1 MRVLLYSHLFM
12 PVPGGTQ
19 TIVFELAAGL
29 AEWHSSHADCGPAEV
44 TVVTRTRE
52 ASPQD
57 DSLPFRLVRCPGLWA
72 LIKLLHDADV
82 VHLAGPAMLPLALSL
97 ALRKPVIVEHH
108 GFQVACPN
116 GLLFYEPEQSLCP
129 GHFMAGNYG
138 KCLKCNSV
146 NVGSTKSFSMLVLTG
161 LRRCLSARADMN
173 IMPTEWLGK
182 VLKLRRMKTVH
193 HGMSGSAG
201 SSFARPSPATFAY
214 HGRLVSTKGVS
225 LLIEAAEQLQKQG
238 CQFRLKIIG
247 DGPEFARLKSSA
259 AQLGDRVE
267 FLGHVPAAQLDD
279 ALSDAATIVMPS
291 LSGEVFGLVASENML
306 RGKLLIVSDLGSLR
320 EVVGDTGLVFRNG
333 DAGDLATCMR
343 KVLEQP
349 ALSSSLGS
357 AARARAKTVF
367 GRDAMIQDHL
377 RVYQGALRR

>member
-1 MRVLLYSHLFM
+1 
-12 PVPGGTQ
+12 
-19 TIVFELAAGL
+19 VFELAAGL
-29 AEWHSSHADCGPAEV
+29 AEWQSSHADCGPAEV

-57 DSLPFRLVRCPGLWA
+57 DSLPFRLVRCPRIWA
-72 LIKLLHDADV
+72 LIKLLRDADV

-97 ALRKPVIVEHH
+97 MLRKPVIVEHH

-116 GLLFYEPEQSLCP
+116 GLLFYEPEQALCP

-193 HGMSGSAG
+193 HGMLSSAG
-201 SSFARPSPATFAY
+201 SSFANPSPATFAY

-225 LLIEAAEQLQKQG
+225 LLIEAAERLEKQG
-238 CQFRLKIIG
+238 CEFRLKIIG
-247 DGPEFARLKSSA
+247 DGPEFARLKSLA
-259 AQLGDRVE
+259 APLGSRVE
-267 FLGHVPAAQLDD
+267 FLGHLPAAELDD
-279 ALSDAATIVMPS
+279 ALSDVATIIMPS

-333 DAGDLATCMR
+333 DAEDLASCMR
-343 KVLEQP
+343 KVLERP
-349 ALSSSLGS
+349 ALSASLGS
-357 AARARAKTVF
+357 AARARANTVF
-367 GRDAMIQDHL
+367 DRDTMIQDHL
-377 RVYQGALRR
+377 GVYQEALRR

>member
-29 AEWHSSHADCGPAEV
+29 AEWQSSHADYGPAEV

-57 DSLPFRLVRCPGLWA
+57 DSLPFRLVRCPRLWA
-72 LIKLLHDADV
+72 LIKLLRDADV

-97 ALRKPVIVEHH
+97 MLRKPVIVEHH

-116 GLLFYEPEQSLCP
+116 GLLFYEPEQALCP

-193 HGMSGSAG
+193 HGMLGSAG
-201 SSFARPSPATFAY
+201 SSFANPSPATFAY

-225 LLIEAAEQLQKQG
+225 LLIEAAERLQKQG
-238 CQFRLKIIG
+238 CEFRLKIIG
-247 DGPEFARLKSSA
+247 DGPEFARLKSLA
-259 AQLGDRVE
+259 APLGSRVE
-267 FLGHVPAAQLDD
+267 FFGHLPAAQLDD
-279 ALSDAATIVMPS
+279 ALSDVATIVMPS

-333 DAGDLATCMR
+333 DAEDLASCMR
-343 KVLEQP
+343 KVLERP
-349 ALSSSLGS
+349 ALSASLG
-357 AARARAKTVF
+357 AAAHARANTVF
-367 GRDAMIQDHL
+367 DRDTMIQDHL
-377 RVYQGALRR
+377 RVYQEALRR

>member
-19 TIVFELAAGL
+19 TIVFELATGL
-29 AEWHSSHADCGPAEV
+29 AEWQSNHPDCGSTEV

-52 ASPQD
+52 SSPQD
-57 DSLPFRLVRCPGLWA
+57 DSLPFRLVRCPGVWT
-72 LIKLLHDADV
+72 LIRLLRASDV
-82 VHLAGPAMLPLALSL
+82 IHLAGPAMLPLALSL
-97 ALRKPVIVEHH
+97 MLRKPVIVEHH

-116 GLLFYEPEQSLCP
+116 GLLFYEPEQALCP

-138 KCLKCNSV
+138 KCLKCNRV
-146 NVGSTKSFSMLVLTG
+146 KVGSTKSFSMLVLTG
-161 LRRCLSARADMN
+161 LRRCLSATADMN

-182 VLKLRRMKTVH
+182 VLKLKRMKTVH
-193 HGMSGSAG
+193 HGMLGSSG
-201 SSFARPSPATFAY
+201 SSFANPSPATFAY

-225 LLIEAAEQLQKQG
+225 LLIQAADLLQKQG
-238 CQFRLKIIG
+238 WEFRLKIIG
-247 DGPEFARLKSSA
+247 DGPELTRLKSSA
-259 AQLGDRVE
+259 AQLSSKIE
-267 FLGHVPAAQLDD
+267 FLGHVPAAELDEALCD
-279 ALSDAATIVMPS
+279 ASTIIMPS

-306 RGKLLIVSDLGSLR
+306 RGKLLIVSDLGSLQ

-333 DAGDLATCMR
+333 DAQDLASCMQR
-343 KVLEQP
+343 VLERP

-357 AARARAKTVF
+357 AARARAQTVF